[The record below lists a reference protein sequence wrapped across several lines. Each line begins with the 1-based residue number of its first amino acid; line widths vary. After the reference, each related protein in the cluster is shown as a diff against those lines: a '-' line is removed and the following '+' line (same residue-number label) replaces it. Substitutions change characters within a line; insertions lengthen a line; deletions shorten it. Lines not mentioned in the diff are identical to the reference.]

1 MNGVS
6 SLLSPPINRVSRP
19 VPSSAEA
26 ETVQKQIS
34 RYQETGIERERDA
47 KNPCFAHDAKVETV

>member
-1 MNGVS
+1 M
-6 SLLSPPINRVSRP
+6 
-19 VPSSAEA
+19 PSSAEA